1 MTWTVDGTTYT
12 FYNPEGQAIV
22 WTSNFD
28 YAMILIRELNAF
40 NVKIDT
46 GKMEKRDEQSL

>member
-1 MTWTVDGTTYT
+1 MYDILDDGDWIMTWTVDGRTYT

-28 YAMILIRELNAF
+28 DAMMLISEF
-40 NVKIDT
+40 N
-46 GKMEKRDEQSL
+46 MEKRDA